1 MRTAALALRQL
12 SYENKAFWRNPA
24 SAFFTF
30 VFPLMF
36 LVIFNLIFGNKP
48 IKLFGNETTTSTF
61 YVPAIAAFSVITACY
76 TNIAISMSFAR
87 DQGVLKRIKGSPL
100 PAGAYLTARIAHAA
114 IVSVLLVS
122 IVAAAGVV
130 FYGVDLPGRT
140 MPAFLITL
148 VVGAAA
154 FSALGLAITAA
165 VPNAEA
171 SPAIVN
177 VSVLPLLFI
186 SDIFIPLEDAPGW
199 LTTFAGLFPIK
210 HYSHAMMSAFNPFET
225 GSGFQWGDLGVVGG
239 WGIAGLLLALRFFSW
254 EPRK

>member
-1 MRTAALALRQL
+1 M
-12 SYENKAFWRNPA
+12 
-24 SAFFTF
+24 
-30 VFPLMF
+30 
-36 LVIFNLIFGNKP
+36 
-48 IKLFGNETTTSTF
+48 
-61 YVPAIAAFSVITACY
+61 
-76 TNIAISMSFAR
+76 
-87 DQGVLKRIKGSPL
+87 LKRIKGSPL
-100 PAGAYLTARIAHAA
+100 PAGAYLTGRIAHAA

-130 FYGVDLPGRT
+130 FYGVDVPRRT

-148 VVGAAA
+148 IVGAAA

-177 VSVLPLLFI
+177 VSILPLLFI

-199 LTTFAGLFPIK
+199 LTTFAGLFPVK

-225 GSGFQWGDLGVVGG
+225 GSGFQWADLAVVGG
-239 WGIAGLLLALRFFSW
+239 WGIAGVLLALRFFSW